1 MTALDITNTSENE
14 KKIAAVYNKITRRLI
29 PFLILCYFFAYLDRV
44 NVGFAKLHMQDA
56 LNFSDTVYGV
66 GAGIFFIGYFLFEL
80 PSNLLMQRFG
90 PRFWIARI
98 MISWAILSALM
109 IFVQTPTQF
118 YVLRFLLGVAEAG
131 FFPASCFIS
140 RYGSRHGVQHARW
153 GYLF

>member
-1 MTALDITNTSENE
+1 MTALDISNTSENE
-14 KKIAAVYNKITRRLI
+14 KRIAAVYNKITRRLI

-56 LNFSDTVYGV
+56 LSFSDTVYGV

-98 MISWAILSALM
+98 MISWPVLLN
-109 IFVQTPTQF
+109 FVQF
-118 YVLRFLLGVAEAG
+118 K
-131 FFPASCFIS
+131 
-140 RYGSRHGVQHARW
+140 
-153 GYLF
+153 

>member
-66 GAGIFFIGYFLFEL
+66 GAPHLALY
-80 PSNLLMQRFG
+80 
-90 PRFWIARI
+90 
-98 MISWAILSALM
+98 ILAA
-109 IFVQTPTQF
+109 
-118 YVLRFLLGVAEAG
+118 FLLLCAPLMFLLPAKLVNPRRNAG
-131 FFPASCFIS
+131 RS
-140 RYGSRHGVQHARW
+140 
-153 GYLF
+153 